1 MSNTYK
7 FEVRPCFETAAG
19 TITLD
24 YMYSVWKSNKNC
36 FGNFGS

>member
-24 YMYSVWKSNKNC
+24 
-36 FGNFGS
+36 